1 MRVEGGCYCGSL
13 RYAVEGDPLFKGL
26 CYCRECQHV
35 SGGGANV
42 VMGMPES
49 GFSWTK
55 GQPKAFTRSDLENAG
70 TREFCGECGTHILTR
85 APGMPGAVM
94 LKVGT
99 LDDPDVYGMPQMAIY
114 TAEKKPYHVIPEGV
128 RTFERLPG

>member
-1 MRVEGGCYCGSL
+1 MRVEGGCYCGEL
-13 RYAVEGDPLFKGL
+13 RYAAEGDPAFKGL

-42 VMGMPES
+42 VMGMPEA

-55 GQPKAFTRSDLENAG
+55 GKPKSFTRSDLENPG
-70 TREFCGECGTHILTR
+70 TREFCGNCGTHIGTR
-85 APGMPGAVM
+85 APGMPGVVI
-94 LKVGT
+94 LKVGS

-128 RTFERLPG
+128 QTFERLPG